1 MAFMQLAESRD
12 GCMNYLENTIILGP
26 LSVFVTTIKQSNEID
41 NNLYFFNDGRY
52 DGEWAAEAGL

>member
-1 MAFMQLAESRD
+1 
-12 GCMNYLENTIILGP
+12 MNYLENTIILGP